1 MDNITINTEEKTV
14 GFFKRLDFYW
24 KFISVYAVAIIVYA
38 ILKGSIQEWT
48 VTVMLL
54 DPVVILLTVFIL
66 LTTFGLVFESFK
78 KQMLI
83 VGDDFVVFKNRF
95 RERRFTSDE
104 ISKLLIGRE
113 RAKYTGQFRIIKLK
127 LTTRKRPIIIRPT
140 SYWNETKLIE
150 SFINLKKN
158 IDR

>member
-66 LTTFGLVFESFK
+66 LTTIGLVFESFK

-104 ISKLLIGRE
+104 ISKLSIGRE
-113 RAKYTGQFRIIKLK
+113 RAKYTGQFRIIK
-127 LTTRKRPIIIRPT
+127 
-140 SYWNETKLIE
+140 SV
-150 SFINLKKN
+150 SA
-158 IDR
+158 